1 MDGGLEDVAM
11 QAAETLQTAHINHN
25 PTRADLAPDTS
36 VDKKMAVEFDPSSGD
51 VDSMAGEVDED
62 EVPLSI
68 LRPLPE
74 DNRHAPRHLQ
84 LPDLRFEQSY
94 LKSIENAENWGV
106 VAYITLKDQVLMPLV
121 QGLAWSL
128 IVAGWRFSN
137 ASAKFSGQ
145 SIGAKVRRW
154 WWGVNNWKIPDT
166 PSKWSPR
173 SER

>member
-1 MDGGLEDVAM
+1 MQRTTHGQPSRADIIVGENHPRLQENRTVIMDGGLEDVAM

-36 VDKKMAVEFDPSSGD
+36 VDKKIAVEFDRSGD

-106 VAYITLKDQVLMPLV
+106 VAYITLKDQV
-121 QGLAWSL
+121 SY
-128 IVAGWRFSN
+128 R
-137 ASAKFSGQ
+137 
-145 SIGAKVRRW
+145 
-154 WWGVNNWKIPDT
+154 
-166 PSKWSPR
+166 
-173 SER
+173 ERVMLGHV

>member
-36 VDKKMAVEFDPSSGD
+36 VDKKIAVEFDRSGD

-106 VAYITLKDQVLMPLV
+106 VAYITLKDQV
-121 QGLAWSL
+121 SY
-128 IVAGWRFSN
+128 R
-137 ASAKFSGQ
+137 
-145 SIGAKVRRW
+145 
-154 WWGVNNWKIPDT
+154 
-166 PSKWSPR
+166 
-173 SER
+173 ERVVLGHV